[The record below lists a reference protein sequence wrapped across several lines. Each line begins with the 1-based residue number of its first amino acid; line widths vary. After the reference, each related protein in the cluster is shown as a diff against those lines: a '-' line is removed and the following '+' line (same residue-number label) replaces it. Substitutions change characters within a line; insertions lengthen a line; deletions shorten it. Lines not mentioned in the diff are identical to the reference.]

1 MNYKRMWEGLKK
13 CAETV
18 FDNDCKQ
25 DLFLVMAVIESVDEY
40 LSDID
45 VGESLMD

>member
-1 MNYKRMWEGLKK
+1 MDYKRMWEGLKR

-25 DLFLVMAVIESVDEY
+25 DLFLVMAVIESVEDY
-40 LSDID
+40 LSDIETS
-45 VGESLMD
+45 ESLRG

>member
-13 CAETV
+13 CAETG

-45 VGESLMD
+45 VSESLMD